1 MFREPG
7 EGHACIFKI
16 EGEKDLNFLRKI
28 FHTEYMK
35 ENTTSYIKKNIIYIF
50 LTSLVN
56 HMMRAYI

>member
-35 ENTTSYIKKNIIYIF
+35 ENTTSYKKNNFIF
-50 LTSLVN
+50 FNFVN